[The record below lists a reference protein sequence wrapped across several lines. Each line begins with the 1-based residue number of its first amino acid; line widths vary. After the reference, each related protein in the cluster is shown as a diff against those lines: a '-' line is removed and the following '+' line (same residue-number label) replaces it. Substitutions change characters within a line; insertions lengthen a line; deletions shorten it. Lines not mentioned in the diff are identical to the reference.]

1 MTDGIFIVNEIYAA
15 WPESAGLPFRCER
28 WDGDEME
35 RPSSIRWMRAG
46 AGMFV
51 AGAVMFACALA
62 TAVTHGPATIAGLF
76 IVLLVLCG
84 LAGFILILIGARK
97 GRAEN
102 QRLLAQVQARAQR
115 K

>member
-1 MTDGIFIVNEIYAA
+1 
-15 WPESAGLPFRCER
+15 
-28 WDGDEME
+28 
-35 RPSSIRWMRAG
+35 
-46 AGMFV
+46 MFV
-51 AGAVMFACALA
+51 AGAVMFAGALA
-62 TAVTHGPATIAGLF
+62 TGIAHGPTAIVGLF
-76 IVLLVLCG
+76 IVLLVLCF